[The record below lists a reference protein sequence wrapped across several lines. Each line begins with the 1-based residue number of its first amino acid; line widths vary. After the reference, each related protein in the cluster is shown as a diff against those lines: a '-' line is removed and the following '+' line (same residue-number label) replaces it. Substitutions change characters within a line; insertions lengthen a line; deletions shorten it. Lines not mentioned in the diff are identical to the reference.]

1 MFHQEISTKITF
13 FCSFSPNII
22 TEKSG
27 IAKLKLVRLIAIA
40 KISIQ
45 MELKVIKEFDDI
57 FPYIQQTIE
66 KSGL

>member
-13 FCSFSPNII
+13 FCVFSPNII
-22 TEKSG
+22 MEKSG
-27 IAKLKLVRLIAIA
+27 IAKLKLVRGIAIA

-45 MELKVIKEFDDI
+45 MKLKVIKEFDDI

-66 KSGL
+66 KSDL